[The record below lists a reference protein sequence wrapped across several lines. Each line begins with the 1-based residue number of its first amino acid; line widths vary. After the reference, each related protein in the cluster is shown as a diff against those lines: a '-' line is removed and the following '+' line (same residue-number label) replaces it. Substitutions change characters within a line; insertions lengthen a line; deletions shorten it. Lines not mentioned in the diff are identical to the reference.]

1 MCHTELEPET
11 TAPDYEPPRLVVLGT
26 LTELT
31 LGTSGTG
38 TDTLV
43 FSSV

>member
-31 LGTSGTG
+31 LGTTG
-38 TDTLV
+38 THTDLAIAG
-43 FSSV
+43 SV